1 MYATGEE
8 RDQML
13 LDAEEILIE
22 EDCAGIMVHE
32 LADTC
37 MINERVV
44 NWDKTGFAG
53 WYFGYTDIKK

>member
-1 MYATGEE
+1 
-8 RDQML
+8 ML